1 MSQLAGGADVSAKVV
16 SAVTS
21 LDVDCPLEAP
31 AAAPA
36 LPARATTASQRAR
49 RRRILNAAVQLARQG
64 GYDAVQMR
72 EVADLAGVALGTLYR
87 YFPSKVHLLAAAMVR
102 QLETLH
108 DQLLREEPEG
118 EDPGTRVLG
127 VIYRLIGALERDRLV
142 SDALVRAMV
151 VAGQAEVEQVNT
163 VNSSIIATAI
173 HGRGASVSQRD
184 YAISLLIGKVLMT
197 DLLGWLCDRMSID
210 QVRASLSDMVAV
222 SMAGQHVLQET
233 RQGVPG

>member
-1 MSQLAGGADVSAKVV
+1 VADSAA
-16 SAVTS
+16 STS
-21 LDVDCPLEAP
+21 TP
-31 AAAPA
+31 ATPA
-36 LPARATTASQRAR
+36 SSARATTDSQRER
-49 RRRILNAAVQLARQG
+49 RRRILNAAVSLARQG

-118 EDPGTRVLG
+118 QDAGERVIA
-127 VIYRLIGALERDRLV
+127 VIYRLIDALERDKLV

-151 VAGQAEVEQVNT
+151 VAGPEEIEQINA

-173 HGRGASVSQRD
+173 HGRGASATRCD

-197 DLLGWLCDRMSID
+197 DLLGWLCGRMSIER
-210 QVRASLSDMVAV
+210 VRASLSDMVAV
-222 SMAGQHVLQET
+222 SMAGQHVLEAPMVGNRPSMMENGFT
-233 RQGVPG
+233 EPAPAGC

>member
-1 MSQLAGGADVSAKVV
+1 MAGSA
-16 SAVTS
+16 A
-21 LDVDCPLEAP
+21 
-31 AAAPA
+31 
-36 LPARATTASQRAR
+36 ATTASQRER
-49 RRRILNAAVQLARQG
+49 RLRILNAAVSLARRG

-72 EVADLAGVALGTLYR
+72 EVAELADVALGTLYR

-118 EDPGTRVLG
+118 NDAGERLLA
-127 VIYRLIGALERDRLV
+127 VIYRLIGALERDKLV

-151 VAGQAEVEQVNT
+151 LAGPDEIEQINT

-173 HGRGASVSQRD
+173 HGRGAAVTQCD

-197 DLLGWLCDRMSID
+197 DLLGWLCGRMSIER
-210 QVRASLSDMVAV
+210 VRASLSDMVAV
-222 SMAGQHVLQET
+222 SMAGQYVLEDAAVGGRPSMTKPPQDALA
-233 RQGVPG
+233 